1 MRWRE
6 DGENRELGVVEEGEE
21 DDESNQRRSRE
32 QAATYNDTERPRRA
46 AGLPGITEE
55 GLRDGWW
62 LLEGA
67 RRSKMQRMMSEK
79 QPPLSLSADA
89 LALFQ

>member
-1 MRWRE
+1 MNGIE
-6 DGENRELGVVEEGEE
+6 KEQ
-21 DDESNQRRSRE
+21 S
-32 QAATYNDTERPRRA
+32 QAATCDDTERPRRA

-79 QPPLSLSADA
+79 EPPLSLSADA
-89 LALFQ
+89 LVLFQRTSRQAST